1 MAVYSIY
8 KYELS
13 QISALEAMTICD
25 GSKET
30 PLSLAQEVFGEGI
43 GWFFYTFDLT
53 FEGTHVRKKIKNFLV
68 FLLT

>member
-30 PLSLAQEVFGEGI
+30 PLSLAQEVLDGALSPELDG
-43 GWFFYTFDLT
+43 FDWDD
-53 FEGTHVRKKIKNFLV
+53 
-68 FLLT
+68 